1 MFCVDCMF
9 LTQKNLE
16 NTPLN
21 LYSCSFY
28 IFGGLENYDKNLRDC
43 LKLTTWDSTVVYCRR
58 EYETIVS
65 ASYPDFLPSI

>member
-16 NTPLN
+16 NPPLI
-21 LYSCSFY
+21 LFSCSFY
-28 IFGGLENYDKNLRDC
+28 IFGDLENYDKNLRDFF
-43 LKLTTWDSTVVYCRR
+43 LINHLGQYGGYCSR